1 LRDFLDAE
9 GDALTVEEDGTMT
22 AEQFSAAVEALIAKA
37 KASGLSHETLLIE
50 IEDIASLLREG
61 LL

>member
-1 LRDFLDAE
+1 MA
-9 GDALTVEEDGTMT
+9 GDRSVAAVETSVT
-22 AEQFSAAVEALIAKA
+22 AEEFAAAVEALIAKA
-37 KASGLSHETLLIE
+37 KANGLSHETLLIE